1 MRLTVFQSTSTLY
14 LHIKIASLARIIVY
28 SMAPD
33 GMPVP
38 PSNLPT
44 PLFSPLPSGVTTPH
58 SGNHSAGDYLS
69 ASLGKKPPAKSS
81 TYLGGSRA
89 LDSLARMIASTE
101 SFFHPSNSGSWTTD
115 VSELNKNDYFL

>member
-14 LHIKIASLARIIVY
+14 LHIKIASLALIIVY

-69 ASLGKKPPAKSS
+69 ASLGKKPSAKSS